1 MDLISLLFRF
11 QFSQQYRNI
20 LVDMPVIHIKIFF
33 NSIKRY
39 GKKINDFVE
48 SDIRIKRL
56 FITN

>member
-33 NSIKRY
+33 NSIKLY